1 MSSMKEMAI
10 REYVSKIDF
19 KNDDWKLSQIKED
32 MRKFLG
38 EEPGIEVVYKKDV
51 MVNEVSGESK
61 EFLDID
67 ICLTI
72 STVLKLLDQL
82 GFLRLGMST
91 LPIKCSAS
99 IFSCRIFINNFPCDS
114 VIKEGI

>member
-10 REYVSKIDF
+10 REYISKIDF
-19 KNDDWKLSQIKED
+19 KNDDWKLSEMKEN
-32 MRKFLG
+32 MRRFLG

-67 ICLTI
+67 KIQIVFTDTDDKFKKI
-72 STVLKLLDQL
+72 EFTL
-82 GFLRLGMST
+82 G
-91 LPIKCSAS
+91 A
-99 IFSCRIFINNFPCDS
+99 
-114 VIKEGI
+114 